1 MNIKKRNV
9 VTAIILSIV
18 TFGAAANAGSLTS
31 ALNNAASKVS
41 SAEQNAAKAKQ
52 DAIKI
57 RDLMKKF
64 DTVLGVLPD
73 KKTRELSPEEQ
84 DIINRRQEARLA
96 KDWATADALKADL
109 LARGIEVKD
118 TPQGPQIR
126 FV

>member
-1 MNIKKRNV
+1 DLVGV
-9 VTAIILSIV
+9 VNKNFDALS
-18 TFGAAANAGSLTS
+18 
-31 ALNNAASKVS
+31 
-41 SAEQNAAKAKQ
+41 KQ
-52 DAIKI
+52 DATKI
-57 RDLMKKF
+57 SDLMKKF